1 MICDK
6 CGEDKRLYRS
16 SDGFVTAVSPDGHH
30 CDVVRMNK
38 YKVSQMSFSDRFWRV
53 VKAARETPSDHDQQT
68 WATMVKQG
76 RDDPPPTSPSGYVYV
91 VYSEK

>member
-16 SDGFVTAVSPDGHH
+16 NDGIVTAVPPEGHH
-30 CDVVRMNK
+30 CDVVRMIK
-38 YKVSQMSFSDRFWRV
+38 YKVSQMSFSERFWRV
-53 VKAARETPSDHDQQT
+53 VKAAPETPNDHDHQT

-76 RDDPPPTSPSGYVYV
+76 SDAPSQTSSAAYV
-91 VYSEK
+91 VYYEK